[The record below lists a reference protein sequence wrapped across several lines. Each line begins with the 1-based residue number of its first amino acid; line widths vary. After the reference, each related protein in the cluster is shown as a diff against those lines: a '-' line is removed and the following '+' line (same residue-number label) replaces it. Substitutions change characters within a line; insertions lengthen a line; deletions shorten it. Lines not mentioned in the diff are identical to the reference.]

1 MQYVVSA
8 FPGCGKSSIFNN
20 AGEYNLVPVPFSGDM
35 LELSKIERKE
45 GQTLVFDSDSSNFD
59 KAHFPGNYISYIK
72 SLLEM
77 FDNVVIFVSSHI
89 AVREALAESGVE
101 YVLVYP
107 EAYLKQQYLERYTE
121 RGSPEKFIELLS
133 ERWLEWVASCDNDK
147 NAVSHYKLTNGQYL
161 SNIFE
166 NFK

>member
-20 AGEYNLVPVPFSGDM
+20 ASEYNLVPVPFSGNM

-59 KAHFPGNYISYIK
+59 KNHFPGNYISYIK

-89 AVREALAESGVE
+89 TVRETLAESGIE

-107 EAYLKQQYLERYTE
+107 ETYLKQQYLERYVK
-121 RGSPEKFIELLS
+121 RGSPEGFIKLLD
-133 ERWLEWVASCDNDK
+133 EKWLEWLESCDNDK
-147 NAVSHYKLTNGQYL
+147 NAISHYKLSNGQYL
-161 SNIFE
+161 SDLFE
-166 NFK
+166 DFK

>member
-8 FPGCGKSSIFNN
+8 FPGSGKSSIFNN
-20 AGEYNLVPVPFSGDM
+20 AGDYNLVPVAFNCDL

-59 KAHFPGNYISYIK
+59 KNHFPGNYISYIK

-77 FDNVVIFVSSHI
+77 FDNVVIFVSSHSD
-89 AVREALAESGVE
+89 VREALAESGIE

-107 EAYLKQQYLERYTE
+107 ETYLKQQYLERYVK
-121 RGSPEKFIELLS
+121 RGSPEGFIKLLDDK
-133 ERWLEWVASCDNDK
+133 WLEWLDSCDKDE
-147 NAVSHYKLTNGQYL
+147 NAISHYKLSSGQYL
-161 SNIFE
+161 SDLFE
-166 NFK
+166 DFK

>member
-20 AGEYNLVPVPFSGDM
+20 AGDYNLVPVPFNGDL
-35 LELSKIERKE
+35 LELNKIERKE

-59 KAHFPGNYISYIK
+59 KKDFPGNYISYIK

-89 AVREALAESGVE
+89 AVREALAESGIE

-107 EAYLKQQYLERYTE
+107 ETYLKQQYLERYVK
-121 RGSPEKFIELLS
+121 RGSPEGFIKLLD
-133 ERWLEWVASCDNDK
+133 EKWLEWVDSCNNDK
-147 NAVSHYKLTNGQYL
+147 NAVSLYQLTAGQYL
-161 SNIFE
+161 SNVFE
-166 NFK
+166 DFK

>member
-20 AGEYNLVPVPFSGDM
+20 GEEYNLVPVPFNKDL
-35 LELSKIERKE
+35 LELGKIERKE

-59 KAHFPGNYISYIK
+59 KNHFPGNYISYIK
-72 SLLEM
+72 FLLEM

-89 AVREALAESGVE
+89 AVREALAESGIE
-101 YVLVYP
+101 YILVYP
-107 EAYLKQQYLERYTE
+107 EAYLKQQYLERYVK
-121 RGSPEKFIELLS
+121 RGSPESFIKLLD
-133 ERWLEWVASCDNDK
+133 EKWLEWLESCDNDK
-147 NAVSHYKLTNGQYL
+147 NAVSRYQLANGQYL

-166 NFK
+166 DFK

>member
-1 MQYVVSA
+1 MQLVISA

-20 AGEYNLVPVPFSGDM
+20 GEEYNLVPVPFNKDL
-35 LELSKIERKE
+35 LELGKIECKE

-59 KAHFPGNYISYIK
+59 KTHFPGNYISYIK

-77 FDNVVIFVSSHI
+77 FDDVVIFVSSHI
-89 AVREALAESGVE
+89 GVREALAEAGVE

-107 EAYLKQQYLERYTE
+107 EPYLKQQYLDRYVK
-121 RGSPEKFIELLS
+121 RGSPDGFIKLLDEK
-133 ERWLEWVASCDNDK
+133 WLEWLDSCEKDENTI
-147 NAVSHYKLTNGQYL
+147 SHYKLSNGQYL
-161 SNIFE
+161 SDLFE